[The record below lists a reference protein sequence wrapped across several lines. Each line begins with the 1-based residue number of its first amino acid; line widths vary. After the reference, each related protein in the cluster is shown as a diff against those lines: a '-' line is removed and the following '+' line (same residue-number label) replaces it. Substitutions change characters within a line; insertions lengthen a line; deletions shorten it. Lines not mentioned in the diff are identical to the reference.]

1 MNYLGCENS
10 KQFNRKYRG
19 LKTVCHGLVPRNDRP
34 GYIESTSLEPIS
46 DKANTIQYYASQAY
60 HGGYN
65 ASSDIGYFSQITF
78 DYDLQ
83 NAYPRWTLQ
92 MLKSCQSMWL
102 MLARSMQSP

>member
-1 MNYLGCENS
+1 MNYFNCDTTKE
-10 KQFNRKYRG
+10 FNRKYRG
-19 LKTVCHGLVPRNDRP
+19 LETVGHGLVPRNNRP

-65 ASSDIGYFSQITF
+65 ASSDIGYFPQTTF

-83 NAYPRWTLQ
+83 NAYPTAMCLVSDVDWENPIRTEIIKIL
-92 MLKSCQSMWL
+92 
-102 MLARSMQSP
+102 